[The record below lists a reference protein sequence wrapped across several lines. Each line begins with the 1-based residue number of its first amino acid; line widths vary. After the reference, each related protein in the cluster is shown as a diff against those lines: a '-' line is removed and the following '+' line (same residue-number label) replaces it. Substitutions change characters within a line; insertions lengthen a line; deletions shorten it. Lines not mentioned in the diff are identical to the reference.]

1 MIARL
6 EEILDNRW
14 LIFVWRVILGGIF
27 VAASV
32 TKLQQQAEF
41 IDTVIGYGI
50 LPDVLARLYGL
61 VVPWVELFI
70 GCCLILGI
78 FSRFAAAL
86 SIPLTISFVIASS
99 YALLNAVSSSC
110 GCFGEVIS
118 LSHPVSLSLDAVM
131 LAMALLLLFRKA
143 SEKFLSVG
151 PWLSRYNLGSG
162 RRGRLI
168 FEKVSKLAVVAMAMV
183 AVFLIILGAQ
193 HLFGTESESSLESY
207 VTPTQSPLDREIES
221 ALAQGKP
228 TFIYF
233 YAEGCPACEAVKPI
247 INELEQEYGDRIA
260 FMHVDYWEASQAVEE
275 FGIEK
280 TPTMLL
286 ITGKNDEGEY
296 VVYRRFEGVIK
307 KETIID
313 SLESL

>member
-6 EEILDNRW
+6 KEIFDNRW
-14 LIFVWRVILGGIF
+14 LIFALRIILGGIF
-27 VAASV
+27 ITASV
-32 TKLQQQAEF
+32 TKLQQQTTF
-41 IDTVIGYGI
+41 VDTVIGYGI
-50 LPDVLARLYGL
+50 LPDVLAQLYGL

-78 FSRFAAAL
+78 FSRFASAV
-86 SIPLTISFVIASS
+86 SIPLIISFVVASS
-99 YALLNAVSSSC
+99 YALLNPVEGGC
-110 GCFGEVIS
+110 GCFGEVIT
-118 LSHPVSLSLDAVM
+118 LSHPVSLALDAVM
-131 LAMALLLLFRKA
+131 LTMALLLLFRKA
-143 SEKFLSVG
+143 SEEFLSVG
-151 PWLSRYNLGSG
+151 PWLSRYNLGTG
-162 RRGRLI
+162 TRGRLI
-168 FEKVSKLAVVAMAMV
+168 FEKVSKLVVVAMAMV
-183 AVFLIILGAQ
+183 AVSLIILGAQ
-193 HLFGTESESSLESY
+193 RLFGTESESALESY

-233 YAEGCPACEAVKPI
+233 YAEGCSSCEAVEPI

-296 VVYRRFEGVIK
+296 IVYQRFEGTIK

-313 SLESL
+313 SFERL